1 MTLDIHRS
9 GYVRRWHSNPDLAH
23 ITETLAHHHGQVA
36 QIIFELH
43 PNPSVDLI
51 YEALHHDCGELV
63 TGDVPYPAK
72 QESRELTEL
81 LDKAEGD
88 ARKKMGC
95 PCERLSFSDVC
106 WLKFADR
113 LQSYRHAQRV
123 APHALKRKD
132 WRDLLEWIMKEADA
146 LGIHRSTYLIE

>member
-23 ITETLAHHHGQVA
+23 IAETLAHHHGQVS

-43 PNPSVDLI
+43 PNPTIELI
-51 YEALHHDCGELV
+51 YEALHHDCGEMMI
-63 TGDVPYPAK
+63 GDVPYPAK
-72 QESRELTEL
+72 QHSPELSAI
-81 LDKAEGD
+81 LDKSEGE

-95 PCERLSFSDVC
+95 PCEKLSMSDVR

-113 LQSYRHAQRV
+113 LQSYRHVQHT
-123 APHALKRKD
+123 APHVLKRKD
-132 WRDLLEWIMKEADA
+132 WKDLLDWVMKEADA
-146 LGIHRSTYLIE
+146 LGISKNVYLIE

>member
-43 PNPSVDLI
+43 PEPSIELI
-51 YEALHHDCGELV
+51 YEALHHDCGEMV
-63 TGDVPYPAK
+63 IGDVPYPAK
-72 QESRELTEL
+72 QYDLELTAL
-81 LDKAEGD
+81 LNKSEGE
-88 ARKKMGC
+88 ARNKMGC
-95 PCERLSFSDVC
+95 PCEKLSISDVR

-113 LQSYRHAQRV
+113 LQSYRHVQHA
-123 APHALKRKD
+123 APHVLKRKD
-132 WRDLLEWIMKEADA
+132 WKEILDWLMKEADA
-146 LGIHRSTYLIE
+146 LRISRNVYLIE